1 MSGHNR
7 WSQIK
12 NKKGVNDRR
21 KAKVFTKILKALAAA
36 ARDEQN
42 PDFNPRL
49 RSMIELAKENNVPSE
64 NIARAIA
71 KAKEGTALE
80 QIVVEGYGPDKVAL
94 IIEALTDNR
103 NRTIQEI
110 RGVLQEHDAKMGE
123 MGSARWAFE
132 QENPGAEWKPK
143 FTQNISDTGADKLAT
158 LLEALEDLDDV
169 QQIFENAE

>member
-12 NKKGVNDRR
+12 NKKGANDRR
-21 KAKVFTKILKALAAA
+21 RAKVFTKILKGLAAA
-36 ARDEQN
+36 AREEQN

-49 RSMIELAKENNVPSE
+49 RSMIALAKENSVPNE

-71 KAKEGTALE
+71 GAKEGKALE
-80 QIVVEGYGPDKVAL
+80 TIVVESYGPEKVAL

-110 RGVLQEHDAKMGE
+110 RIILQKHDAKMGE

-132 QENPGAEWKPK
+132 QETPGADWKPK
-143 FTQNISDTGADKLAT
+143 FTQMISDAGADKLAA
-158 LLEALEDLDDV
+158 LIDALEDQDDV
-169 QQIFENAE
+169 QKVFENAE

>member
-1 MSGHNR
+1 MSGHNK

-12 NKKGVNDRR
+12 NKKGVKDRNR
-21 KAKVFTKILKALAAA
+21 AKVFTKILKTLAAA
-36 ARDEQN
+36 AREEPN

-49 RSMIELAKENNVPSE
+49 RSTIALARENNVPNE
-64 NIARAIA
+64 NITRAIA
-71 KAKEGTALE
+71 NAKEGKALE
-80 QIVVEGYGPDKVAL
+80 PIVVEGYGPEKVAL

-123 MGSARWAFE
+123 MGSARWAFD
-132 QENPGAEWKPK
+132 PPVGGGEWKPK
-143 FTQNISDTGADKLAT
+143 FTQSVSDAGANKLKA

-169 QQIFENAE
+169 QRVFENAE

>member
-1 MSGHNR
+1 MSGHNK

-12 NKKGVNDRR
+12 NKKGAKDRNR
-21 KAKVFTKILKALAAA
+21 AKVFTKILKALAAA

-49 RSMIELAKENNVPSE
+49 RSMIELAKENNVPSD

-71 KAKEGTALE
+71 GAKEGKVLE
-80 QIVVEGYGPDKVAL
+80 SIVVEAYGPEKVAL

-110 RGVLQEHDAKMGE
+110 RTTLQKHEAKMGE

-132 QENPGAEWKPK
+132 KASPGARWTPK
-143 FTQNISDTGADKLAT
+143 FTQTISDNGADSLAA

>member
-1 MSGHNR
+1 MSGHNK

-12 NKKGVNDRR
+12 NKKGVKDRNR
-21 KAKVFTKILKALAAA
+21 AKIFTKILKALAAA

-49 RSMIELAKENNVPSE
+49 RSIIDLAKENNVPSE
-64 NIARAIA
+64 NITRAIA
-71 KAKEGTALE
+71 KAKEGKVLE
-80 QIVVEGYGPDKVAL
+80 PIVIEAYGTEKVAL
-94 IIEALTDNR
+94 MIEALTDNR

-110 RGVLQEHDAKMGE
+110 RTILQKHEAKMGE

-132 QENPGAEWKPK
+132 QATPGAKWTPK
-143 FTQNISDTGADKLAT
+143 FTQQISDDGADKLAA
-158 LLEALEDLDDV
+158 LLEALEDQDDV